1 MPEKLDS
8 TYEIYPRELILY
20 KRPTSTVWQCRYKV
34 DGKWLIASTKL
45 RDREKAIERAKDLKR
60 IAELKKEAN
69 LPVVTK
75 KFKDIARLTKQR
87 MDDKAK
93 KGEAPVSYNVYKR
106 IIDDFLIPCLGNKNI
121 DKIDY
126 AALKQY
132 EVDRAKLMGKEP
144 AYSTVRKHNVTL
156 NYIFEEAILRGF
168 MTRVN
173 KPELETKGRKGE
185 NYATFSVK
193 EINAIL
199 ANFPDWIKRGR
210 SEAKR
215 EQREL
220 LYDYV
225 RILIDTGARP
235 GKELLDLQWKNI
247 KYKMRI
253 IDAPPQKLDE
263 EEFLLD
269 DHNKDVVLERYD
281 EEGNLIEPVEWQP
294 TVTLSVYGKTK
305 DRNVNGFDETFKVLK
320 EIVARNY
327 PDPEVTLKKLTENN
341 DPGYVFRTRSGGKLG
356 TSNHMFDRFLEE
368 HNLLYDPNSGKKRV
382 FYSFRS
388 AHTTAVL
395 NFDGVPLRDIALQLG
410 NSPGII
416 AKHYDR
422 ATGEAIAENVR
433 APKARG
439 ALFNKIEIPEV
450 YQSKKLKQQQEGT
463 LKKKKV

>member
-20 KRPTSTVWQCRYKV
+20 KRPKSTVWQCRYKV
-34 DGKWLIASTKL
+34 DGEWLIASTKL
-45 RDREKAIERAKDLKR
+45 RDREKAIEKAKDLKR

-106 IIDDFLIPCLGNKNI
+106 IIDDFLIPCLGNKNV

-132 EVDRAKLMGKEP
+132 EEDRATLMGKEP

-168 MTRVN
+168 MTRAN

-185 NYATFSVK
+185 NYATFSIK

-199 ANFPDWIKRGR
+199 ANIPAWIERGR

-215 EQREL
+215 EQRQL

-235 GKELLDLQWKNI
+235 GKELLNLQWKNI
-247 KYKMRI
+247 KYKVRVV
-253 IDAPPQKLDE
+253 DAPKAEVDE
-263 EEFLLD
+263 EGFLIEDISQD
-269 DHNKDVVLERYD
+269 DLIEEYD
-281 EEGNLIEPVEWQP
+281 EEGNLIEPLKWQP
-294 TVTLSVYGKTK
+294 TVTLAVYGKTK

-327 PDPEVTLKKLTENN
+327 PDPEMTLKKLTENN
-341 DPGYVFRTRSGGKLG
+341 DPGYVFRTKSGAKMG

-368 HNLLYDPNSGKKRV
+368 HNLLRDPNSGKKRV

-433 APKARG
+433 APKARK
-439 ALFNKIEIPEV
+439 ALFNEIEVPEV
-450 YQSKKLKQQQEGT
+450 YQSKKLKQQQEA
-463 LKKKKV
+463 LKKKKS

>member
-433 APKARG
+433 APKARR
-439 ALFNKIEIPEV
+439 ALFNEIAVPEV
-450 YQSKKLKQQQEGT
+450 YQSKKLKKQQEEAAE
-463 LKKKKV
+463 KKK

>member
-247 KYKMRI
+247 KYKVRVV
-253 IDAPPQKLDE
+253 DAPKQELDE
-263 EEFLLD
+263 DGFLIEDIKKDELIEE
-269 DHNKDVVLERYD
+269 YD
-281 EEGNLIEPVEWQP
+281 EEGNLVEPIEWQP
-294 TVTLSVYGKTK
+294 TVILSVYGKTK

-327 PDPEVTLKKLTENN
+327 PDSEVTLKKLTENN

-356 TSNHMFDRFLEE
+356 TSNHMFDRFLDE

-433 APKARG
+433 APKARQ
-439 ALFNKIEIPEV
+439 ALFHEIDVPEV
-450 YQSKKLKQQQEGT
+450 YQSKKLKKQQEEVAE
-463 LKKKKV
+463 KKKS

>member
-20 KRPTSTVWQCRYKV
+20 KRPNSTVWQCRYKV

-45 RDREKAIERAKDLKR
+45 RDREKAIEKAKDLKR

-69 LPVVTK
+69 IPVITK

-93 KGEAPVSYNVYKR
+93 KGETPVSYKVYKR

-126 AALKQY
+126 AALRQY
-132 EVDRAKLMGKEP
+132 ESDRAELMGKEP

-156 NYIFEEAILRGF
+156 NYIFDEAIMRGF
-168 MTRVN
+168 MTKVMR
-173 KPELETKGRKGE
+173 PELETKGRKGE
-185 NYATFSVK
+185 SYATFSIK
-193 EINAIL
+193 EINLIL
-199 ANFPDWIKRGR
+199 ANFPAWIERGR

-215 EQREL
+215 EQRQL
-220 LYDYV
+220 LFDYI

-235 GKELLDLQWKNI
+235 GKELLNLQWKNI
-247 KYKMRI
+247 KYKTKI
-253 IDAPPQKLDE
+253 VDVQPQETNEEGFLAEDE
-263 EEFLLD
+263 IAAKPIEE
-269 DHNKDVVLERYD
+269 YD
-281 EEGNLIEPVEWQP
+281 EEGNLIEQIEWQP

-305 DRNVNGFDETFKVLK
+305 DRDANGFDTTFKVLK

-327 PDPEVTLKKLTENN
+327 PDRKTTLKKLTESN
-341 DPGYVFRTRSGGKLG
+341 DPGYVFRTKSGTEPG
-356 TSNHMFDRFLEE
+356 TLNHMFDRFLEE
-368 HNLLYDPNSGKKRV
+368 HNLLLDPNSGKKRV

-388 AHTTAVL
+388 AHTTTVL
-395 NFDGVPLRDIALQLG
+395 NMDGVPLRDIALQLG

-422 ATGEAIAENVR
+422 ATGQAIAENVR
-433 APKARG
+433 APKARK
-439 ALFNKIEIPEV
+439 ALFNEIEIPEAF
-450 YQSKKLKQQQEGT
+450 QSNKLKKQQEAE
-463 LKKKKV
+463 LKKKKS

>member
-8 TYEIYPRELILY
+8 TYEIYPRELVLY
-20 KRPTSTVWQCRYKV
+20 LRPNSTVWQCRYKV
-34 DGKWLIASTKL
+34 DGKWHIATTKL
-45 RDREKAIERAKDLKR
+45 RDRAKAIEKAKDIKR
-60 IAELKKEAN
+60 TAELRKEAN
-69 LPVVTK
+69 IPVVTK
-75 KFKDIARLTKQR
+75 KLKHIAQLAKQR

-106 IIDDFLIPCLGNKNI
+106 IIDDFLIPCLGNKSI

-126 AALKQY
+126 AALQQY
-132 EVDRAKLMGKEP
+132 EIDRAELMGKEP

-168 MTRVN
+168 MTRAM

-199 ANFPDWIKRGR
+199 ANFPDWIKRGK

-215 EQREL
+215 QQRQL

-235 GKELLDLQWKNI
+235 GKELLNLQWKNI
-247 KYKMRI
+247 KYKVKVV
-253 IDAPPQKLDE
+253 DAQPEEIDE
-263 EEFLLD
+263 EGFLIEDQDSGEL
-269 DHNKDVVLERYD
+269 VEEYD

-305 DRNVNGFDETFKVLK
+305 DRDANGFDETFKVLK

-327 PDPEVTLKKLTENN
+327 PDGKTTLKKLTENN
-341 DPGYVFRTRSGGKLG
+341 DEGYVFRTKDGAKMG

-368 HNLLYDPNSGKKRV
+368 HNLLRDPNTNKKRV

-388 AHTTAVL
+388 AHTTTVL
-395 NFDGVPLRDIALQLG
+395 NMDGVPLRDIALQLG

-422 ATGEAIAENVR
+422 ATGQAIAENVR
-433 APKARG
+433 APKARK
-439 ALFNKIEIPEV
+439 ALFNAVAVPEV
-450 YQSKKLKQQQEGT
+450 YQSNK
-463 LKKKKV
+463 LKKKAEDAAKKKKS

>member
-45 RDREKAIERAKDLKR
+45 RDQAKAIEKAKDLKR

-75 KFKDIARLTKQR
+75 KFRDIARLTKQR

-132 EVDRAKLMGKEP
+132 EADRVKLMGKEP

-156 NYIFEEAILRGF
+156 NYIFEEAILRGY

-199 ANFPDWIKRGR
+199 ANFPAWIKRGR
-210 SEAKR
+210 SQAKR
-215 EQREL
+215 EQRQM

-235 GKELLDLQWKNI
+235 GKELLNLQWKNI
-247 KYKMRI
+247 KYKVKVV
-253 IDAPPQKLDE
+253 DALPEEVDE
-263 EEFLLD
+263 EGFLIED
-269 DHNKDVVLERYD
+269 VAKDELVEKYD
-281 EEGNLIEPVEWQP
+281 EEGNLIEPVVWQP

-305 DRNVNGFDETFKVLK
+305 DRDVNGFDETFKVLK
-320 EIVARNY
+320 EIVERNY
-327 PDPEVTLKKLTENN
+327 PDPEITLKKLTENN
-341 DPGYVFRTRSGGKLG
+341 DPGFVFRTPSGAKMG

-368 HNLLYDPNSGKKRV
+368 HNLLRDPNSGKKRV

-395 NFDGVPLRDIALQLG
+395 NLDGVPLRDIALQLG
-410 NSPGII
+410 NSPAII

-422 ATGEAIAENVR
+422 ATGQAIAENVR
-433 APKARG
+433 APKARR
-439 ALFNKIEIPEV
+439 ALFNEIEVPDV
-450 YQSKKLKQQQEGT
+450 YKSRKLKQQEEVA
-463 LKKKKV
+463 LKKKKL

>member
-132 EVDRAKLMGKEP
+132 EEDRAKLMGKEP

-247 KYKMRI
+247 KYKVRVV
-253 IDAPPQKLDE
+253 DAPKQELDE
-263 EEFLLD
+263 DGFLIEDIKKDELIEE
-269 DHNKDVVLERYD
+269 YD
-281 EEGNLIEPVEWQP
+281 EEGNLIESIEWQP
-294 TVTLSVYGKTK
+294 TVILSVYGKTK

-327 PDPEVTLKKLTENN
+327 PDSEVTLKKLTENN

-356 TSNHMFDRFLEE
+356 TSNHMFDRFLDE

-433 APKARG
+433 APKARQ
-439 ALFNKIEIPEV
+439 ALFHEIDVPEV
-450 YQSKKLKQQQEGT
+450 YQSKKLKKQQEEVAE
-463 LKKKKV
+463 KKKS

>member
-20 KRPTSTVWQCRYKV
+20 KRPNSTVWQCRYKV

-45 RDREKAIERAKDLKR
+45 RDREKAIEKAKDLKR

-69 LPVVTK
+69 IPVVTK
-75 KFKDIARLTKQR
+75 KFKDIARLTKKR
-87 MDDKAK
+87 MDDKAE
-93 KGEAPVSYNVYKR
+93 KGEAPVSYSVYKR

-132 EVDRAKLMGKEP
+132 ELDRAELMGKEP

-156 NYIFEEAILRGF
+156 NYIFEEAIIRGF
-168 MTRVN
+168 MTRAM
-173 KPELETKGRKGE
+173 KPELETTGRKGE
-185 NYATFSVK
+185 NYATFSIK
-193 EINAIL
+193 EVNAIL
-199 ANFPDWIKRGR
+199 ANFPAWILRGR

-235 GKELLDLQWKNI
+235 GKELLNLQWKNI
-247 KYKMRI
+247 KYKTKI
-253 IDAPPQKLDE
+253 VDVQPQETNAEGFLAEDE
-263 EEFLLD
+263 SSQKPIEE
-269 DHNKDVVLERYD
+269 YD
-281 EEGNLIEPVEWQP
+281 EEGNLIEQIEWQP

-305 DRNVNGFDETFKVLK
+305 DRDANGFDETFKVLK

-327 PDPEVTLKKLTENN
+327 PDGNTTLKKLTENN

-356 TSNHMFDRFLEE
+356 TSHHMFDRFLDE
-368 HNLLYDPNSGKKRV
+368 HNLLRDPNSGKKRV

-388 AHTTAVL
+388 AHTTTVL
-395 NFDGVPLRDIALQLG
+395 NMDGVPLRDIALQLG

-422 ATGEAIAENVR
+422 ATGQAIAENVR
-433 APKARG
+433 APKARR
-439 ALFNKIEIPEV
+439 ALFNDIEVPEV
-450 YQSKKLKQQQEGT
+450 YQSKKLKKQQE
-463 LKKKKV
+463 LADKKKKT

>member
-20 KRPTSTVWQCRYKV
+20 KRPNSTVWQCRYKV

-45 RDREKAIERAKDLKR
+45 RDREKAIEKAKDLKR

-132 EVDRAKLMGKEP
+132 EVDRARLMGKEP

-185 NYATFSVK
+185 NYATFSIK

-235 GKELLDLQWKNI
+235 GKELLNLQWKNI
-247 KYKMRI
+247 KYKVRVV
-253 IDAPPQKLDE
+253 DAPKAEVDE
-263 EEFLLD
+263 EGFLIEDISQD
-269 DHNKDVVLERYD
+269 DLIEEYD
-281 EEGNLIEPVEWQP
+281 EEGNLIEPLKWQP
-294 TVTLSVYGKTK
+294 TVTLAVYGKTK

-341 DPGYVFRTRSGGKLG
+341 DPGYVFRTKSGAKMG

-368 HNLLYDPNSGKKRV
+368 HNLLRDPNSGKKRV

-433 APKARG
+433 APKARK
-439 ALFNKIEIPEV
+439 ALFNAIEVPEV
-450 YQSKKLKQQQEGT
+450 YQSKKLKQQQEA
-463 LKKKKV
+463 LKKKKS